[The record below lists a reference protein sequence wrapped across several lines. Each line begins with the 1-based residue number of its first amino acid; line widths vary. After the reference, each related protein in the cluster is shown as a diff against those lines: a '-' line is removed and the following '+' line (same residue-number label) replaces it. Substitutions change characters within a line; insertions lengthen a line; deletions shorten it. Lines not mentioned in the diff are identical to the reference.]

1 MTPAPG
7 AIVSLRDVGKAFG
20 ARTAV
25 AHVDLDVADG
35 EFVAI
40 LGPSGCGKTTL
51 LRLIAGLDVP
61 TAGIVHGRDLG
72 PAEGGLA
79 YVFQDPTLLPW
90 ASVFDNVY
98 LPLRIAGVTRADAYD
113 RVRAML
119 DRVGLAGRDDAWP
132 HALSGGMR
140 MRAALARAL
149 VTRPGLLL
157 LDEPF
162 AALDEITR
170 QRLNDDLLALAGET
184 RCTVLFVTHSVS
196 ESVYLAD
203 RLVVMGGVPGR
214 VVARIPVDLPSPR
227 REALRRDQV
236 YLDICAQASA
246 ALAAAMSGGSAP

>member
-1 MTPAPG
+1 MTRAPDT
-7 AIVSLRDVGKAFG
+7 IVSLRGVEKAFG

-25 AHVDLDVADG
+25 AGIDLDVAAG
-35 EFVAI
+35 EFVAV

-51 LRLIAGLDVP
+51 LRLIAGLDAP
-61 TAGIVHGRDLG
+61 TAGTVLGRDLG

-90 ASVFDNVY
+90 ATVFDNVY
-98 LPLRIAGVTRADAYD
+98 LPLRIAGVGRADAGD
-113 RVRAML
+113 RVRAMIA
-119 DRVGLAGRDDAWP
+119 RVGLAGREDAWP
-132 HALSGGMR
+132 HTLSGGMR

-170 QRLNDDLLALAGET
+170 QRLNDDLLGIVGESG
-184 RCTVLFVTHSVS
+184 CTVLFVSHSVS
-196 ESVYLAD
+196 ESVYLAN

-214 VVARIPVDLPSPR
+214 IVARIPVDLPMPR
-227 REALRRDQV
+227 REPLRRDAR
-236 YLDICAQASA
+236 YLDICGEASA
-246 ALAAAMSGGSAP
+246 ALAVAMSGGSRP